1 MSQFTDPLLV
11 TPLPDGKS
19 WVIVSDFSFYVGEEE
34 DNNIIHVA
42 KGFVTDFASVP
53 RMLWWALPKWG
64 VYGKAAVLHDWLYWE
79 QSQTR
84 TQADDIMLEAMNVL
98 NVSIIKKR
106 LIYRAVRTFGRFAW
120 KNNKQKKE
128 RGENRVNHI
137 ASTTFS
143 VSITNPDEFMHHL
156 DNMQA

>member
-19 WVIVSDFSFYVGEEE
+19 WVIVSDFSFYIGEEE
-34 DNNIIHVA
+34 DNDTIHVA

-79 QSQTR
+79 QNRTR
-84 TQADDIMLEAMNVL
+84 SQADAIMLEAMDILSVP
-98 NVSIIKKR
+98 VVKKR
-106 LIYRAVRTFGRFAW
+106 LIYRAVRFFGGMAW
-120 KNNKQKKE
+120 RNNHKKKE
-128 RGENRVNHI
+128 QGKSRVNPV
-137 ASTTFS
+137 ASATFS
-143 VSITNPDEFMHHL
+143 VSISDPDEFML
-156 DNMQA
+156 NLENMEA